1 MELASFFLYYLT
13 SVLFLRYGDFLQ
25 PGDANVESAFFDLR
39 FDMVILYSQETPI
52 WNWHLFFFL
61 IFLVPFFLCFLMVFR
76 TLGRQCGIWGN
87 SEIPSA
93 VGYLN
98 CPDFVLFSASF
109 IPIF

>member
-39 FDMVILYSQETPI
+39 FDMVILYSQGTPM
-52 WNWHLFFFL
+52 WNL
-61 IFLVPFFLCFLMVFR
+61 
-76 TLGRQCGIWGN
+76 GN

-98 CPDFVLFSASF
+98 CPDFCSLFRF
-109 IPIF
+109 IYSHLFGHCDPLCEINSLRL